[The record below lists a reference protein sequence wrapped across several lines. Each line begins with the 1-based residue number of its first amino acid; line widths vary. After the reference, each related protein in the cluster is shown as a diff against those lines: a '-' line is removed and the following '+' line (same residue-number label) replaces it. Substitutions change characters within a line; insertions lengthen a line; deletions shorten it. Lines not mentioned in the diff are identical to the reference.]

1 MDYLEYEDFRTS
13 VQSLY
18 RKGGKFQKAA
28 NQVLAMR
35 GMAFDG
41 CDLETVFT
49 APLTNHGESRLPHAR
64 KYDLTGFSRLVT
76 VVNNDICM
84 FLFAGTHDDVDH
96 WLERNTGVDFVAKQ
110 QGGKRVVEPVFVS
123 SAPTHKQLIRTGVD
137 LGAPEKL
144 VQLLPER
151 YLQKL
156 LADLPEEFSTRVCNV
171 GPMDT
176 DDELIQISEALGN
189 TGQSLAIL
197 DVLLKLRESD
207 ANGAKNRIDLY
218 LGEAKQ
224 LNQLSAQ
231 EKAEISSGEKIVKVA
246 DVDPNLFEHFVKTA
260 SYQKWMLYL
269 HPSQREYVDANYAGT
284 VRLSGVSGSG
294 KTCVLIHR
302 AIRLARLYPDQKIL
316 LLTLNAALAALI
328 RSLVAQ
334 SVGPQ
339 AIENLEVTSFWEV
352 CLRKILCFEP
362 HNRKIY
368 TPATIATNPY
378 AVSQHIDELWEEFY
392 NCENNHRD
400 AELMYPLHR
409 SLLARR
415 VYPKAYIRQEFDY
428 IRSAFPP
435 ALRDGYAVMERKGRA
450 VPLDK
455 SFRKQVI
462 DGLGAWER
470 QMNFVGA
477 VDPIAIASALHK
489 YLDKI
494 EPEYRAVLVDEVQ
507 DFGTVELSI
516 IRRLVAEGENDLFL
530 CGDTA
535 QSVFTKS
542 QDLEQANVN
551 VRGARSMRL
560 QQNYRNSRQ
569 ILAAAYDVLVENYDR
584 RSKGIVDL
592 EILSPEFANFSSAAP
607 GLLEAETLE
616 DELDYALSY
625 ARAVVDEAPHKKV
638 CISFCGYVQ
647 RSVEQI
653 GERLSLPVLNGD
665 IDILSDRIFL
675 SDLEQTKGFEFDT
688 MIIVNAHAGVLP
700 HPDLPEEES
709 FRDLSKLYV
718 AMTRAKT
725 ELIVSYH
732 GRVTDFIGEKTALFA
747 VAAWSDYSEKS
758 GLPVDWHIP
767 NAEVTE
773 KIIKTDWLITAAEF
787 LRLPEAIGL
796 AINVQEK
803 LLERVTGKVTFE
815 GKQRKQK
822 TWKTVGDF
830 LSDMHQP
837 KNRTAVHLSEEAW
850 HALANHFGRR
860 RILKMNLN

>member
-1 MDYLEYEDFRTS
+1 MEYLEYEDFRTS

-18 RKGGKFQKAA
+18 RKGGRFQKAA
-28 NQVLAMR
+28 DQVLSMR
-35 GMAFDG
+35 GRAFDG
-41 CDLETVFT
+41 CNVDSVFT
-49 APLTNHGESRLPHAR
+49 APLTNHGENRIPHAR
-64 KYDLTGFSRLVT
+64 KYDLTGFARLVT

-110 QGGKRVVEPVFVS
+110 QGGKRVLEPVYVS
-123 SAPTHKQLIRTGVD
+123 PAPKNKQLIKTGVD
-137 LGAPEKL
+137 LGAPDNL

-151 YLQKL
+151 YLIKL
-156 LADLPEEFSTRVCNV
+156 LSDLPEEICNLVSSV
-171 GPMDT
+171 GPMAT
-176 DDELIQISEALGN
+176 DDEIIRISELIGDAK
-189 TGQSLAIL
+189 QSLAIL

-224 LNQLSAQ
+224 LNQLSDK
-231 EKAEISSGEKIVKVA
+231 EKSEISSGEKIVKVT

-269 HPSQREYVDANYAGT
+269 HPSQREYVETNYPST

-302 AIRLARLYPDQKIL
+302 AIRLARMYPAQKVL

-328 RSLVAQ
+328 KSLVTQ

-339 AIENLEVTSFWEV
+339 VIDNLEVSSFWEV
-352 CLRKILCFEP
+352 CLKKVLSFEP
-362 HNRKIY
+362 ENKKIY
-368 TPATIATNPY
+368 TMATIATNPY
-378 AVSQHIDELWEEFY
+378 AVSQHIDELWDEFY

-409 SLLARR
+409 SLLARS
-415 VYPKAYIRQEFDY
+415 VYPKPYIKQEFDY

-435 ALRDGYAVMERKGRA
+435 RSRGGYATMERKGRA

-462 DGLGAWER
+462 DGLSAWER
-470 QMNFVGA
+470 QMSFVGA

-489 YLDKI
+489 YSDKI

-507 DFGTVELSI
+507 DFGTVELSV

-569 ILAAAYDVLVENYDR
+569 ILTAAYHVLIENYDR

-607 GLLEAETLE
+607 GLFKAESMG

-625 ARAVVDEAPHKKV
+625 AKTVIDEAPHKKV

-665 IDILSDRIFL
+665 IDILEDRIFL

-732 GRVTDFIGEKTALFA
+732 GNLTDFIGKNSEFFTLAN
-747 VAAWSDYSEKS
+747 WSDYSEKS

-767 NAEVTE
+767 KAEITE
-773 KIIKTDWLITAAEF
+773 KIIKSDWLITASEF
-787 LRLPEAIGL
+787 LRLPEAVGL
-796 AINVQEK
+796 PINIQEK

-822 TWKTVGDF
+822 TWKTIGDF
-830 LSDMHQP
+830 LSDMHLP
-837 KNRTAVHLSEEAW
+837 KNRTSVYLSDEAW
-850 HALANHFGRR
+850 ISLAKHFGRR
-860 RILKMNLN
+860 RILKMEIN